1 MTPRNL
7 FVATVGVSL
16 LHGLVPKSLVFW
28 MAYSLTPLWMPD
40 LIPLT
45 PETWFYFASLMT
57 ATVTLL
63 LSAVP
68 AGLFERLTGRAQSDN
83 ASMLVWFG
91 AAILFTLL
99 SLLAVRG

>member
-1 MTPRNL
+1 
-7 FVATVGVSL
+7 
-16 LHGLVPKSLVFW
+16 